1 MQNWTPEGWQ
11 LLKRVAIQAALK
23 SGFDTTAHKVVKDA
37 ITLTAQVIQHPYSG
51 QKCINMYGE
60 DRYFSVF
67 NAGKV
72 AIWYVDVAGPVFV
85 GAYSSLPR
93 PIPV

>member
-23 SGFDTTAHKVVKDA
+23 SGHDTTAHKVIKDS
-37 ITLTAQVIQHPYSG
+37 ISLTAQVIQHPYSG
-51 QKCINMYGE
+51 QKTENMYGE
-60 DRYFSVF
+60 DRYYSVF

-72 AIWYVDVAGPVFV
+72 AIWFIDSAGPVFV
-85 GAYSSLPR
+85 GAYSSLPN
-93 PIPV
+93 PIVV